1 MKFNLRMS
9 KRNLSGL
16 LALVMLLSVFLLP
29 VDALAAEK
37 KEPFY
42 STKKADSYVQ
52 VVSVKNKTL
61 VKDYY
66 STSIVYGDKKHGGI
80 YEDVL
85 RGNVYLEMADSSDDL
100 SAVQVELKAAKD
112 KELQVINGGQ
122 TVQIVA
128 GGTEEVTLNLN
139 ETTLVKVA
147 NDNTKEDDQW
157 SYTISGG
164 KSNETLEVQVS
175 INVTYPEKWL
185 NKEYNVA
192 GFDTP
197 DPESVPAEQAKV
209 SDAVA
214 GFKSL
219 HPMTYKVTK
228 GTKADDV
235 MAQYE
240 HDTNLVISGLEN
252 NYINKMNVRGHAEL
266 EEFDINSYSGWM
278 YTINEGEGWYFPN
291 VGVGSKVFD
300 KQVQANEPIKMIWHF
315 TMAYG
320 QDIGA
325 PWGAPDGTP
334 GMPYAVNNR
343 RAAKV
348 FKQLQ
353 VKDLVPQ
360 WAYSNRALN
369 PVK

>member
-1 MKFNLRMS
+1 MNLNLRMS

-16 LALVMLLSVFLLP
+16 LALMMLLSVFLLP
-29 VDALAAEK
+29 VDTLAAK
-37 KEPFY
+37 KREPFY

-61 VKDYY
+61 VKDHY
-66 STSIVYGDKKHGGI
+66 STSIVYGDKKDGGI

-122 TVQIVA
+122 TVQVVA
-128 GGTEEVTLNLN
+128 GDTEEVTLNLN
-139 ETTLVKVA
+139 ETTLVKVG
-147 NDNTKEDDQW
+147 NGPQGDDQW

-175 INVTYPEKWL
+175 INVTYPEQWVAG
-185 NKEYNVA
+185 NYNVA

-197 DPESVPAEQAKV
+197 DPESVPAEKAKV
-209 SDAVA
+209 SNAIA

-219 HPMTYKVTK
+219 HPMIYQVKK
-228 GTKADDV
+228 GTKADEV

-240 HDTNLVISGLEN
+240 HDTDLVISGLEN
-252 NYINKMNVRGHAEL
+252 NYINKMNVRGHSEL

-278 YTINEGEGWYFPN
+278 YTINEGDGWYFPN

-300 KQVQANEPIKMIWHF
+300 EQVNPNEPIKMIWHF

-334 GMPYAVNNR
+334 GMPYAANSYK
-343 RAAKV
+343 AAKV
-348 FKQLQ
+348 FKSLQ

-360 WAYSNRALN
+360 WADSNRALN